1 MLVSFFGERAMI
13 RSSSIYVLC
22 LAIIAA
28 TSGLLFGYDTAVVN
42 GVLLFLRKEFAL
54 NNVQTE
60 TAASSLLVGCLI
72 GAACAGFVG
81 DRIGRKKSLMLSAFF
96 FALST
101 VVAATAS
108 NLTYFEIGRV
118 VGGLAI
124 GLASVLTPVYT
135 SELAPAGRRGMLV
148 SLNQLAI
155 VVGILLAYFVDWRL
169 ASFGDSSWRWMLAA
183 AGVPSLLFLL
193 GLFFIPESPR
203 WLAGQQRSIEAR
215 KVLGRLYGENQAAV
229 LLSEIQAAANE
240 EQGTWGEIF
249 SRQMRKPLIIALS
262 LAFLCQVTGI
272 NAVLYYGSIVLVDH
286 FGQLG
291 PDVALAANVF
301 IGVINLI
308 ATIAALFLIDRLG
321 RRFMLLLGTCGMT
334 LGLGI
339 LAVVSQLPQSSQW
352 LLFGGILGYVACFA
366 IGMGPIP
373 WVLISEIFP
382 NKIRG
387 RAASLATAFLWIG
400 TLLMTATF
408 LNLKQ
413 TLGLSGVFGLYASLS
428 LFSFLYILKEV
439 PETKGKSLEQIQ
451 QIWELE
457 DHGDHR

>member
-1 MLVSFFGERAMI
+1 MSGR
-13 RSSSIYVLC
+13 SSIYIIC
-22 LAIIAA
+22 LATIAA

-81 DRIGRKKSLMLSAFF
+81 DRIGRKKSLMLSAIF

-101 VVAATAS
+101 VLAATAS

-118 VGGLAI
+118 VGGMAI

-169 ASFGDSSWRWMLAA
+169 VGFGDSSWRWMLAA
-183 AGVPSLLFLL
+183 AGVPSLLFLF

-203 WLAGQQRSIEAR
+203 WLASQQRSIEAR
-215 KVLGRLYGENQAAV
+215 TVLCRLYGEGQAAV
-229 LLSEIQAAANE
+229 LLSEIQTAAND
-240 EQGTWGEIF
+240 EQGTWREIF

-301 IGVINLI
+301 IGLINLI
-308 ATIAALFLIDRLG
+308 ATIAALFLIDRWG

-339 LAVVSQLPQSSQW
+339 LAVASQLPRSPQW
-352 LLFGGILGYVACFA
+352 LLFGGILGYVGFFA

-400 TLLMTATF
+400 TLLVTATF

-457 DHGDHR
+457 DHGNNR